1 MKKWLSILLAGMLMV
16 SGVSA
21 FAAEEM
27 QIAVDGTVLEFEHA
41 PVIVED
47 RTLVPA
53 WEFADA
59 VGGSLSN
66 TEESVYTFSLNGGNI
81 RFVLGD
87 KNVKVNGGDAS
98 VDVPAQMVNDVV
110 YLPLRFVC
118 ETANYTVQFY
128 GNSPVYGKG
137 SYIEIKTPSNP
148 AFTLLISASAAE
160 NGTDKLLE
168 ISKTL
173 AKANSHIVTA
183 SQYPEQMNLMIA
195 AGEPAVF
202 FDDGTV
208 GAESFA
214 NLMNK
219 DGFFAAIGD
228 EIKEY
233 SPQTWEWIQSDEAV
247 KKLVAKEDGTIIAF
261 PVRNGDR
268 IERFFVSQNTD
279 NKTDAVNLMNAY
291 RLLLESMTEAELAE

>member
-1 MKKWLSILLAGMLMV
+1 MKKWLSILLAGILMV
-16 SGVSA
+16 SGISA
-21 FAAEEM
+21 FAVEEM

-53 WEFADA
+53 WEFTDA

-66 TEESVYTFSLNGGNI
+66 TEESVYVFSLNEGNI

-87 KNVKVNGGDAS
+87 KIVKVNGGDAS
-98 VDVPAQMVNDVV
+98 VDVPAQLINDVV

-118 ETANYTVQFY
+118 ETANCTVQFY
-128 GNSPVYGKG
+128 GNSPLYNKG

-148 AFTLLISASAAE
+148 AFALLISASAAE

-173 AKANSHIVTA
+173 AKANSHIITA
-183 SQYPEQMNLMIA
+183 SQYPEQMKLMAA

-214 NLMNK
+214 DLMNK

-261 PVRNGDR
+261 PVRNGDK
-268 IERFFVSQNTD
+268 IERFFVSQNMD
-279 NKTDAVNLMNAY
+279 NRTDALNLMNAY